1 MFGKTYN
8 LIRWLS
14 LDGKKVESW
23 VPACGLNVDPKAY
36 SMPKIPESM
45 PLFKDVDY
53 DSPCNTSKEKHV
65 RRQKIAGMNIILF
78 PCGTILSVDELFGS
92 ESLSQVLL
100 PLYAL
105 MKNEGLRNDVKV
117 LIHDN
122 GCKFAGFVQKR
133 KDLSPIMAHLAALDV
148 RVDRHHYKNHIGD
161 KCKRNHNPDDCP
173 MLEGVNSSCMEQVN
187 SWFGRYRHS
196 ARYMNQARFSF
207 YLLLACHLNNRHRE
221 YKHSLTAPDSED
233 DELY

>member
-1 MFGKTYN
+1 MYVIGKAQREVTLRQEN
-8 LIRWLS
+8 GGW
-14 LDGKKVESW
+14 
-23 VPACGLNVDPKAY
+23 
-36 SMPKIPESM
+36 
-45 PLFKDVDY
+45 Y
-53 DSPCNTSKEKHV
+53 DSH
-65 RRQKIAGMNIILF
+65 
-78 PCGTILSVDELFGS
+78 S

-105 MKNEGLRNDVKV
+105 MKNEGLRDDVKV

-133 KDLSPIMAHLAALDV
+133 KDISPIMAHLASLDV
-148 RVDRHHYKNHIGD
+148 RVDRHHYKNHIGE
-161 KCKRNHNPDDCP
+161 KCKQNHNPDHCS
-173 MLEGVNSSCMEQVN
+173 MLEGVNTSCMEQVN

-221 YKHSLTAPDSED
+221 YKHSFGTTDSED
-233 DELY
+233 DETCQLG